1 MLNMSPCLD
10 RNIQSRNV
18 IIHNK
23 FPISW
28 HKNLSNTIWWQWK
41 KCILRQDL
49 KKRCYRTDNLIKTEV
64 FINGKLHYRST
75 RCECFLPYSFHKCR
89 RTYFVPS
96 APPSARPHTYRIYC
110 SHIGPL
116 SAPQYILQRTKKRKK
131 IFYISDINTSCC
143 IILNSKY

>member
-1 MLNMSPCLD
+1 MLSFTINSQYLGINTSPIPFDGNEKSVFWD
-10 RNIQSRNV
+10 RI
-18 IIHNK
+18 
-23 FPISW
+23 
-28 HKNLSNTIWWQWK
+28 
-41 KCILRQDL
+41 L
-49 KKRCYRTDNLIKTEV
+49 KKRCYRTENLIKTEV